1 MSGAAITV
9 DGAKKRYRI
18 YRRRETTLK
27 STIIRGRR
35 GVYDEFAALDGVS
48 FEIPHGQA
56 VGIVGRNGAGKST
69 LLKLMARIIEPD
81 AGSIAI
87 DGRVSALLE
96 VGAGFHPEYT
106 AIENIYL
113 SGAIYGIPRSDL
125 AKRVDDIIAFAEL
138 ERFAD
143 NPVKTYSSG
152 MFARLGFAIA
162 VNVDPDVLLVD
173 EVLAVGD
180 QSFQARCIDRMLE
193 FRNAGKTLVLV
204 THDLGAV
211 ESFCERAIWIDKG
224 LVREDALPHHVIRA
238 YVADVNEQDEA
249 QSASRRGAR
258 PGHRGRAAHAHARS
272 HPVHLTSMSFTSL
285 DGAEREVFHTGE
297 PMRVRISYTAT
308 AEQPDPICEFDIE
321 RHDRR
326 AGGIRIDARERIHAA
341 DDRGGRRLVR
351 MGLDSLTLTPGTY
364 YFTPRI
370 LERTGMHAYDE
381 HVHWY
386 RIRVQREAA
395 RAPRRRDPPG
405 SVVGLRLTGERIR
418 R

>member
-1 MSGAAITV
+1 VTDAAISV
-9 DGAKKRYRI
+9 QGAKKRYRI
-18 YRRRETTLK
+18 YRRHETTLK

-69 LLKLMARIIEPD
+69 LLKLLARIIEPD

-113 SGAIYGIPRSDL
+113 SGAIYGISRSEL

-238 YVADVNEQDEA
+238 YVADVNEQD
-249 QSASRRGAR
+249 QVQLASRAASERGTEVA
-258 PGHRGRAAHAHARS
+258 PHTPAHAS
-272 HPVHLTSMSFTSL
+272 HPVHLTSMSFTSH
-285 DGAEREVFHTGE
+285 DGSEREVFQTGE
-297 PMRVRISYTAT
+297 SMRVRISYTAT
-308 AEQPDPICEFDIE
+308 VEQPDPICELDIE
-321 RHDRR
+321 RHDGVLVASASTRVSGFTLPAIA
-326 AGGIRIDARERIHAA
+326 AGDGWFEWQ
-341 DDRGGRRLVR
+341 
-351 MGLDSLTLTPGTY
+351 LDSLTLTPGTY

-370 LERTGMHAYDE
+370 LEQSGIHAYDE
-381 HVHWY
+381 HVQWY
-386 RIRVQREAA
+386 RIRVHTGTLRE
-395 RAPRRRDPPG
+395 RRGVAILPG
-405 SVVGLRLTGERIR
+405 TWTASG
-418 R
+418 

>member
-1 MSGAAITV
+1 VTGPAITV
-9 DGAKKRYRI
+9 EGAKKRYRI

-69 LLKLMARIIEPD
+69 LLKLLARIIEPD
-81 AGSIAI
+81 AGTIAI

-211 ESFCERAIWIDKG
+211 ESFCERAIWIDRG
-224 LVREDALPHHVIRA
+224 LVKEDALPHHVIRA

-249 QSASRRGAR
+249 ESASRTARERGTEVA
-258 PGHRGRAAHAHARS
+258 PHTPIHAS
-272 HPVHLTSMSFTSL
+272 HPVHLTSMSFTSR

-308 AEQPDPICEFDIE
+308 ADQPDPICELDIE
-321 RHDRR
+321 RHDRVLVASASTR
-326 AGGIRIDARERIHAA
+326 VSGFVLPTITAGDGWFEWQ
-341 DDRGGRRLVR
+341 
-351 MGLDSLTLTPGTY
+351 LDSLTLTPGTY

-370 LERTGMHAYDE
+370 LEQSGIHAYDE
-381 HVHWY
+381 HVQWY
-386 RIRVQREAA
+386 RIRIHTGTLRE
-395 RAPRRRDPPG
+395 RRGVAILPG
-405 SVVGLRLTGERIR
+405 TWTASG
-418 R
+418 

>member
-1 MSGAAITV
+1 V
-9 DGAKKRYRI
+9 D
-18 YRRRETTLK
+18 E
-27 STIIRGRR
+27 
-35 GVYDEFAALDGVS
+35 
-48 FEIPHGQA
+48 
-56 VGIVGRNGAGKST
+56 
-69 LLKLMARIIEPD
+69 
-81 AGSIAI
+81 
-87 DGRVSALLE
+87 
-96 VGAGFHPEYT
+96 
-106 AIENIYL
+106 
-113 SGAIYGIPRSDL
+113 
-125 AKRVDDIIAFAEL
+125 IIAFAEL

-249 QSASRRGAR
+249 QSASRAAR
-258 PGHRGRAAHAHARS
+258 EQGTEVAPHTPTHAS

-308 AEQPDPICEFDIE
+308 AEQPDPICELDIE
-321 RHDRR
+321 RHDRVLVASASTR
-326 AGGIRIDARERIHAA
+326 VSGFTLPTIAAGDGWFEWQ
-341 DDRGGRRLVR
+341 
-351 MGLDSLTLTPGTY
+351 LDSLTLTPGTY

-370 LERTGMHAYDE
+370 MERTGMHAYDE

-386 RIRVQREAA
+386 RIRVHTGTLRE
-395 RAPRRRDPPG
+395 RRGVAILPG
-405 SVVGLRLTGERIR
+405 VWTASG
-418 R
+418 

>member
-1 MSGAAITV
+1 M
-9 DGAKKRYRI
+9 
-18 YRRRETTLK
+18 
-27 STIIRGRR
+27 
-35 GVYDEFAALDGVS
+35 
-48 FEIPHGQA
+48 
-56 VGIVGRNGAGKST
+56 
-69 LLKLMARIIEPD
+69 
-81 AGSIAI
+81 
-87 DGRVSALLE
+87 
-96 VGAGFHPEYT
+96 
-106 AIENIYL
+106 
-113 SGAIYGIPRSDL
+113 
-125 AKRVDDIIAFAEL
+125 
-138 ERFAD
+138 
-143 NPVKTYSSG
+143 KTYSSG

-211 ESFCERAIWIDKG
+211 ESFCERAIWIDRG

-249 QSASRRGAR
+249 QAVS
-258 PGHRGRAAHAHARS
+258 RAALERGTEVAPHTPTHQS

-308 AEQPDPICEFDIE
+308 AEQPDPICELDIE
-321 RHDRR
+321 RHDRVLVASVSTR
-326 AGGIRIDARERIHAA
+326 VSGFTLPRIPAGDGWFEWE
-341 DDRGGRRLVR
+341 
-351 MGLDSLTLTPGTY
+351 LDSLTLTPGTY

-370 LERTGMHAYDE
+370 MERSGMHAYDE

-386 RIRVQREAA
+386 RIRVHTGTLRERRGVAILPGVW
-395 RAPRRRDPPG
+395 RASSG
-405 SVVGLRLTGERIR
+405 
-418 R
+418 

>member
-1 MSGAAITV
+1 MTDAAITV
-9 DGAKKRYRI
+9 DGAKKRYRV
-18 YRRRETTLK
+18 YRRHETTLK

-48 FEIPHGQA
+48 FEIPQGQA

-69 LLKLMARIIEPD
+69 LLKLLARIIEPD

-87 DGRVSALLE
+87 HGRVSALLE

-113 SGAIYGIPRSDL
+113 SGAIYGIPRKEL
-125 AKRVDDIIAFAEL
+125 ASRVDDIIAFAEL

-249 QSASRRGAR
+249 QSASQALLREQGSEVA
-258 PGHRGRAAHAHARS
+258 PHTPTHPS
-272 HPVHLTSMSFTSL
+272 HPVHLTSMSFTSV

-297 PMRVRISYTAT
+297 VMRVRISYTAT
-308 AEQPDPICEFDIE
+308 SEQPDPICELDIE
-321 RHDRR
+321 RHDRVLVASASTR
-326 AGGIRIDARERIHAA
+326 VSGFTLPTIAAGDGWFEWE
-341 DDRGGRRLVR
+341 
-351 MGLDSLTLTPGTY
+351 LDSLTLTPGTY

-370 LERTGMHAYDE
+370 LEQSGIHPYDE

-386 RIRVQREAA
+386 RIRVHTGTLRE
-395 RAPRRRDPPG
+395 RRGVAILPG
-405 SVVGLRLTGERIR
+405 RWTASG
-418 R
+418 

>member
-1 MSGAAITV
+1 VTSTAIKV

-18 YRRRETTLK
+18 YRRHETTLK

-48 FEIPHGQA
+48 FEIPQGQA

-69 LLKLMARIIEPD
+69 LLKLLARIIEPD
-81 AGSIAI
+81 DGRIAI

-113 SGAIYGIPRSDL
+113 SGAIYGISRRDL
-125 AKRVDDIIAFAEL
+125 ASRVDDIIAFAEL

-152 MFARLGFAIA
+152 MFARLGFSIA

-193 FRNAGKTLVLV
+193 FRDAGKTLVLV

-249 QSASRRGAR
+249 LSASRARTRGSEVGPHTPAVDI
-258 PGHRGRAAHAHARS
+258 

-285 DGAEREVFHTGE
+285 DGEEREVFHTGE
-297 PMRVRISYTAT
+297 AMRVRISYTARK
-308 AEQPDPICEFDIE
+308 EQVDPICEFDIE
-321 RHDRR
+321 RHDGTLVTTPSTRVSGFTLPSIS
-326 AGGIRIDARERIHAA
+326 AGDGWFEWE
-341 DDRGGRRLVR
+341 
-351 MGLDSLTLTPGTY
+351 LDSLTLTPGTY

-370 LERTGMHAYDE
+370 LERTGMHSYDE
-381 HVHWY
+381 HLRWF
-386 RIRVQREAA
+386 RIRVHTGTLRE
-395 RAPRRRDPPG
+395 RRGVAILPG
-405 SVVGLRLTGERIR
+405 SWSASG
-418 R
+418 

>member
-1 MSGAAITV
+1 MTSAAITV

-69 LLKLMARIIEPD
+69 LLKLLARIIEPD
-81 AGSIAI
+81 AGSITI

-113 SGAIYGIPRSDL
+113 SGAIYGISRKEL
-125 AKRVDDIIAFAEL
+125 AGRVDEIIAFAEL

-224 LVREDALPHHVIRA
+224 LVREDALPHHAIRA
-238 YVADVNEQDEA
+238 YVADVNQQDEA
-249 QSASRRGAR
+249 QS
-258 PGHRGRAAHAHARS
+258 RAARERGSEVAPHRPTHES
-272 HPVHLTSMSFTSL
+272 HPVHLTSMSFTSS
-285 DGAEREVFHTGE
+285 DGDEREVFHTGE
-297 PMRVRISYTAT
+297 PMRVRISYTAQE
-308 AEQPDPICEFDIE
+308 AQPDPICEFDIE
-321 RHDRR
+321 RHDGTLVSSASTRVSGFTLPAIE
-326 AGGIRIDARERIHAA
+326 AGDGWFEWQ
-341 DDRGGRRLVR
+341 
-351 MGLDSLTLTPGTY
+351 LDSLTLTPGTY

-386 RIRVQREAA
+386 RIRVHTGTLRERRGAA
-395 RAPRRRDPPG
+395 ILPG
-405 SVVGLRLTGERIR
+405 VWSASR
-418 R
+418 

>member
-1 MSGAAITV
+1 VTSAAITV

-69 LLKLMARIIEPD
+69 LLKLLARIIEPD
-81 AGSIAI
+81 AGSITI

-113 SGAIYGIPRSDL
+113 SGAIYGISRKEL
-125 AKRVDDIIAFAEL
+125 AGRVDEIIAFAEL

-238 YVADVNEQDEA
+238 YVADVNQQDEA
-249 QSASRRGAR
+249 QS
-258 PGHRGRAAHAHARS
+258 RAARERGSEVAPHRPTHES
-272 HPVHLTSMSFTSL
+272 HPVHLTSMSFTSS
-285 DGAEREVFHTGE
+285 DGDEREVFHTGE
-297 PMRVRISYTAT
+297 PMRVRISYTAQE
-308 AEQPDPICEFDIE
+308 AQPDPICEFDIE
-321 RHDRR
+321 RHDGTLVSSASTRVSGFTLPAIE
-326 AGGIRIDARERIHAA
+326 AGDGWFEWQ
-341 DDRGGRRLVR
+341 
-351 MGLDSLTLTPGTY
+351 LDSLTLTPGTY

-386 RIRVQREAA
+386 RIRVHTGTLRERRGAA
-395 RAPRRRDPPG
+395 ILPG
-405 SVVGLRLTGERIR
+405 VWSASR
-418 R
+418 

>member
-1 MSGAAITV
+1 VTSPAITV
-9 DGAKKRYRI
+9 ERAKKRYRI
-18 YRRRETTLK
+18 YRRHETTLK

-69 LLKLMARIIEPD
+69 LLKLLARIIEPD
-81 AGSIAI
+81 DGRITI

-113 SGAIYGIPRSDL
+113 SGAIYGISRRDL
-125 AKRVDDIIAFAEL
+125 ASRIDEIIAFAEL

-152 MFARLGFAIA
+152 MFARLGFSIA

-193 FRNAGKTLVLV
+193 FRDAGKTLVLV

-238 YVADVNEQDEA
+238 YVADVNQVDEA
-249 QSASRRGAR
+249 QAASRATRARGTEV
-258 PGHRGRAAHAHARS
+258 AAHTPVERV
-272 HPVHLTSMSFTSL
+272 HPIHLTSMSFTSS

-297 PMRVRISYTAT
+297 PMRVRISYEAR
-308 AEQPDPICEFDIE
+308 EPQLDPICEFDIE
-321 RHDRR
+321 RHDGTLVASASTRVSGFALHSVA
-326 AGGIRIDARERIHAA
+326 AGEGWFEWEI
-341 DDRGGRRLVR
+341 
-351 MGLDSLTLTPGTY
+351 DSLTLTPGTY

-370 LERTGMHAYDE
+370 LERTGTHAYDE
-381 HVHWY
+381 HVRWF
-386 RIRVQREAA
+386 RIRVHTGTLRE
-395 RAPRRRDPPG
+395 RRGAVILPG
-405 SVVGLRLTGERIR
+405 AWSASA
-418 R
+418 

>member
-1 MSGAAITV
+1 VTDAAITV
-9 DGAKKRYRI
+9 EGAKKRYRI

-69 LLKLMARIIEPD
+69 LLKLLARIIEPD
-81 AGSIAI
+81 AGGIAI

-162 VNVDPDVLLVD
+162 INVDPDVLLVD

-249 QSASRRGAR
+249 ESASRTARERGTEVA
-258 PGHRGRAAHAHARS
+258 PHTPIHAS
-272 HPVHLTSMSFTSL
+272 HPVHLTSMSFTSR

-308 AEQPDPICEFDIE
+308 ADQPDPICELDIE
-321 RHDRR
+321 RHDRVLVASASTR
-326 AGGIRIDARERIHAA
+326 VSGFVLPTITAGDGWFEWQ
-341 DDRGGRRLVR
+341 
-351 MGLDSLTLTPGTY
+351 LDSLTLTPGTY

-370 LERTGMHAYDE
+370 LEQSGIHAYDE
-381 HVHWY
+381 HVQWY
-386 RIRVQREAA
+386 RIRIHTGTLRE
-395 RAPRRRDPPG
+395 RRGVAILPG
-405 SVVGLRLTGERIR
+405 TWTASG
-418 R
+418 

>member
-1 MSGAAITV
+1 VTGAAISV
-9 DGAKKRYRI
+9 EGAKKRYRI

-69 LLKLMARIIEPD
+69 LLKLLARIIEPD

-238 YVADVNEQDEA
+238 YVADVNTQDEA
-249 QSASRRGAR
+249 ESASRAARQRGSEVA
-258 PGHRGRAAHAHARS
+258 PHSPTHES

-308 AEQPDPICEFDIE
+308 EEQPDPICELDIE
-321 RHDRR
+321 RHDRVLVASASTR
-326 AGGIRIDARERIHAA
+326 VSGFALPTIAAGDGWFEWE
-341 DDRGGRRLVR
+341 
-351 MGLDSLTLTPGTY
+351 LDSLTLTPGTY

-386 RIRVQREAA
+386 RIRVHTGTLRE
-395 RAPRRRDPPG
+395 RRGVAILPG
-405 SVVGLRLTGERIR
+405 VWTASG
-418 R
+418 

>member
-1 MSGAAITV
+1 
-9 DGAKKRYRI
+9 
-18 YRRRETTLK
+18 
-27 STIIRGRR
+27 
-35 GVYDEFAALDGVS
+35 
-48 FEIPHGQA
+48 
-56 VGIVGRNGAGKST
+56 
-69 LLKLMARIIEPD
+69 
-81 AGSIAI
+81 
-87 DGRVSALLE
+87 
-96 VGAGFHPEYT
+96 
-106 AIENIYL
+106 IYL
-113 SGAIYGIPRSDL
+113 SGAIYGISRNEL

-238 YVADVNEQDEA
+238 YVADVNQQDEA
-249 QSASRRGAR
+249 QSASRAARERQLEQARELAQGAL
-258 PGHRGRAAHAHARS
+258 PEQGPEVAPHVPVAEAH
-272 HPVHLTSMSFTSL
+272 PIHLKSMSFTSL
-285 DGAEREVFHTGE
+285 DGEEREVFHTGE
-297 PMRVRISYTAT
+297 PMRVRISYTARE
-308 AEQPDPICEFDIE
+308 AQLDPICEFDIE
-321 RHDRR
+321 RHD
-326 AGGIRIDARERIHAA
+326 GT
-341 DDRGGRRLVR
+341 LVSSASTR
-351 MGLDSLTLTPGTY
+351 VSGFSLHSIPVGDGWFEWELPSLTLTPGTY

-381 HVHWY
+381 HPRWF
-386 RIRVQREAA
+386 RIRVHTGTLRE
-395 RAPRRRDPPG
+395 RRGVAILDG
-405 SVVGLRLTGERIR
+405 SWSSSV
-418 R
+418 

>member
-1 MSGAAITV
+1 M
-9 DGAKKRYRI
+9 
-18 YRRRETTLK
+18 
-27 STIIRGRR
+27 
-35 GVYDEFAALDGVS
+35 
-48 FEIPHGQA
+48 
-56 VGIVGRNGAGKST
+56 
-69 LLKLMARIIEPD
+69 
-81 AGSIAI
+81 
-87 DGRVSALLE
+87 LE

-125 AKRVDDIIAFAEL
+125 AKRVDDIIGFAEL

-211 ESFCERAIWIDKG
+211 ESFCERAIWIDRG

-249 QSASRRGAR
+249 QSASRAALESAAR
-258 PGHRGRAAHAHARS
+258 EQGTEVAPHTPTHES

-297 PMRVRISYTAT
+297 PMRVRI
-308 AEQPDPICEFDIE
+308 C
-321 RHDRR
+321 
-326 AGGIRIDARERIHAA
+326 
-341 DDRGGRRLVR
+341 
-351 MGLDSLTLTPGTY
+351 
-364 YFTPRI
+364 TPR
-370 LERTGMHAYDE
+370 
-381 HVHWY
+381 
-386 RIRVQREAA
+386 
-395 RAPRRRDPPG
+395 PPSSPTRSASSTSSG
-405 SVVGLRLTGERIR
+405 TTACWSRPHRPA
-418 R
+418 

>member
-1 MSGAAITV
+1 MTDAAITV
-9 DGAKKRYRI
+9 DGAKKRYRV
-18 YRRRETTLK
+18 YRRHETTLK

-48 FEIPHGQA
+48 FEIPRGQA

-69 LLKLMARIIEPD
+69 LLKLLARIIEPD

-113 SGAIYGIPRSDL
+113 SGAIYGISRKEL
-125 AKRVDDIIAFAEL
+125 ASRVDDIIAFAEL

-238 YVADVNEQDEA
+238 YVADVNQQDEA
-249 QSASRRGAR
+249 QSAE
-258 PGHRGRAAHAHARS
+258 RALKEQGSEVAEHIPTNAS

-285 DGAEREVFHTGE
+285 DGEEREVFHTGE
-297 PMRVRISYTAT
+297 TMRVRISYSAS
-308 AEQPDPICEFDIE
+308 AEQPDPICELDIE
-321 RHDRR
+321 RHDRVLVASASTR
-326 AGGIRIDARERIHAA
+326 VSGFTLPTIAAGDGWFEWQ
-341 DDRGGRRLVR
+341 
-351 MGLDSLTLTPGTY
+351 LDSLTLTPGTY

-370 LERTGMHAYDE
+370 MEQSGMHAYDE

-386 RIRVQREAA
+386 RIRVHTGTLRE
-395 RAPRRRDPPG
+395 RRGVAILPG
-405 SVVGLRLTGERIR
+405 TWTASG
-418 R
+418 

>member
-1 MSGAAITV
+1 MTGAAITV
-9 DGAKKRYRI
+9 EGAKKRYRI

-27 STIIRGRR
+27 STVIRGRR

-69 LLKLMARIIEPD
+69 LLKLLARIIEPD
-81 AGSIAI
+81 AGRIAI

-125 AKRVDDIIAFAEL
+125 AARVDDIIAFAEL

-193 FRNAGKTLVLV
+193 FRDAGKTLVLV

-211 ESFCERAIWIDKG
+211 ESFCERAIWIDRG

-249 QSASRRGAR
+249 QSASARRAR
-258 PGHRGRAAHAHARS
+258 RARRAARSRRTRRRHEVPPRAPDVDELHVAR
-272 HPVHLTSMSFTSL
+272 
-285 DGAEREVFHTGE
+285 R
-297 PMRVRISYTAT
+297 
-308 AEQPDPICEFDIE
+308 
-321 RHDRR
+321 RR
-326 AGGIRIDARERIHAA
+326 ARGLPHRRADARAHLVHGDAPSSPTRSASSTSSGTTACWSRPH
-341 DDRGGRRLVR
+341 RR
-351 MGLDSLTLTPGTY
+351 
-364 YFTPRI
+364 
-370 LERTGMHAYDE
+370 A
-381 HVHWY
+381 
-386 RIRVQREAA
+386 
-395 RAPRRRDPPG
+395 
-405 SVVGLRLTGERIR
+405 
-418 R
+418 

>member
-1 MSGAAITV
+1 MSDAAITV

-48 FEIPHGQA
+48 FEIPRGQA

-69 LLKLMARIIEPD
+69 LLKLLARIIEPD
-81 AGSIAI
+81 EGTIAI

-113 SGAIYGIPRSDL
+113 SGAIYGISRSDL
-125 AKRVDDIIAFAEL
+125 ASRIDDIIEFAEL

-193 FRNAGKTLVLV
+193 FRDQGKTLVLV

-249 QSASRRGAR
+249 QAVSQAARARGTEVA
-258 PGHRGRAAHAHARS
+258 PHTPVATE
-272 HPVHLTSMSFTSL
+272 HPVHLTSMSFTSV
-285 DGAEREVFHTGE
+285 DGVEREVFHTGE
-297 PMRVRISYTAT
+297 PMRVRIFYTAIE
-308 AEQPDPICEFDIE
+308 AQLDPICEFDIE
-321 RHDRR
+321 RHDGTLVSSASSRVSGFSLHSIP
-326 AGGIRIDARERIHAA
+326 AGDGWFEWQ
-341 DDRGGRRLVR
+341 LE
-351 MGLDSLTLTPGTY
+351 SLTLTPGTY

-381 HVHWY
+381 HPRWFQ
-386 RIRVQREAA
+386 IRVHTGTLRERRGAA
-395 RAPRRRDPPG
+395 ILPG
-405 SVVGLRLTGERIR
+405 TWTATGFPNPE
-418 R
+418 

>member
-1 MSGAAITV
+1 MTDAAISV
-9 DGAKKRYRI
+9 QGAKKRYRI
-18 YRRRETTLK
+18 YRRHETTLK

-48 FEIPHGQA
+48 FDIPHGQA

-69 LLKLMARIIEPD
+69 LLKLLARIIEPD

-113 SGAIYGIPRSDL
+113 SGAIYGISRGEL

-238 YVADVNEQDEA
+238 YVADVNEQD
-249 QSASRRGAR
+249 QVQLASRAASERGTEVA
-258 PGHRGRAAHAHARS
+258 PHTPTHAS
-272 HPVHLTSMSFTSL
+272 HPVHLTSMSFTSH
-285 DGAEREVFHTGE
+285 DGSEREVFQTGE
-297 PMRVRISYTAT
+297 PMRVRISYTAS
-308 AEQPDPICEFDIE
+308 AEQPDPICELDIE
-321 RHDRR
+321 RHDGVLVASASTRVSGFALPAIA
-326 AGGIRIDARERIHAA
+326 AGDGWFEWQ
-341 DDRGGRRLVR
+341 
-351 MGLDSLTLTPGTY
+351 LDSLTLTPGTY

-370 LERTGMHAYDE
+370 LEQSGIHAYDE
-381 HVHWY
+381 HVQWY
-386 RIRVQREAA
+386 RIRVHTGTLRE
-395 RAPRRRDPPG
+395 RRGVAILPG
-405 SVVGLRLTGERIR
+405 TWTASG
-418 R
+418 